1 MTEKE
6 KRKLTIAEKIK
17 KSIEEGWISMPRI
30 CLYDEAIDTMDES
43 EKRLNQVAEMP
54 EYNYVNASLVSDV
67 NVKYED
73 S

>member
-1 MTEKE
+1 MTKKE
-6 KRKLTIAEKIK
+6 KREMMIKKIK
-17 KSIEEGWISMPRI
+17 ENLDAGRMSMRRI

-54 EYNYVNASLVSDV
+54 KYNYVNASLVSDI